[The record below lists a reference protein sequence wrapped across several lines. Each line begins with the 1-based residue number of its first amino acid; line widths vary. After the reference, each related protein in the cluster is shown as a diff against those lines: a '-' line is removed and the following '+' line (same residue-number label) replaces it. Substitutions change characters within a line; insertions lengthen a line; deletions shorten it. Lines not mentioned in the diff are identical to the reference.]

1 MPRRPNSGILLFVVA
16 GVAGALGACSGSKP
30 AQANGEARE
39 APRTGQSSTSRN
51 GEVVIA
57 GAVTKRYAP
66 REVGS
71 VKIGDQV
78 GININEKEDN
88 PCGVSLHFPGELQP
102 GTYEIED
109 RLHAMRNVVVVQ
121 VTAEYGAFCNENGG
135 LSDTYQSTKGTL
147 TLTAAGA
154 RFSGSFQFA
163 AGQIKDESRT
173 VQVSGSFSDVPRP

>member
-1 MPRRPNSGILLFVVA
+1 VSLLIIAA
-16 GVAGALGACSGSKP
+16 GTASAAVLAACNGSKAAP
-30 AQANGEARE
+30 PNTEARE
-39 APRTGQSSTSRN
+39 AFGTVQSTTSRN
-51 GEVVIA
+51 GEVVIS

-66 REVGS
+66 QEVAS

-78 GININEKEDN
+78 GININEKEDD
-88 PCGVSLHFPGELQP
+88 PCGVSLHFPRDLQL

-109 RLHAMRNVVVVQ
+109 RLHSMRNVVVVQ
-121 VTAEYGAFCNENGG
+121 VTAEYGAFCNENGR

-173 VQVSGSFSDVPRP
+173 VQVSGSFNNVPRP